1 MITVFSIYRRNLI
14 SNRPRTFYEGHRRIL
29 GQCKGIGAEE
39 KNGQE
44 HIFILIHS
52 RAPMYKV
59 LHLTVMARASFPI
72 ILHAS
77 FLSAQQFLE
86 LEIAFHLWNE
96 KLTNKY
102 WRESSSIYLS
112 HTYDSSQLEINLT
125 HHEEYHLIPQ
135 NYHAFPSRIPIDF
148 LTGSSAS

>member
-1 MITVFSIYRRNLI
+1 MKDT
-14 SNRPRTFYEGHRRIL
+14 
-29 GQCKGIGAEE
+29 EE
-39 KNGQE
+39 YWGNARALEPKNKNGQE

-86 LEIAFHLWNE
+86 LEIAFHL
-96 KLTNKY
+96 
-102 WRESSSIYLS
+102 
-112 HTYDSSQLEINLT
+112 
-125 HHEEYHLIPQ
+125 
-135 NYHAFPSRIPIDF
+135 
-148 LTGSSAS
+148 